1 MCSTRRQF
9 ANTCT
14 YLHNGCD
21 EFLYKAVAD
30 ETGPVVMEEVN
41 DEPLNVRA
49 ILVLICHDEQLAIPQ
64 TTQFR
69 TLRILLAVVEA
80 KDLNNV
86 GDLFIV
92 HQLQL

>member
-1 MCSTRRQF
+1 M
-9 ANTCT
+9 CT

-21 EFLYKAVAD
+21 EFLHKAVAD
-30 ETGPVVMEEVN
+30 ETGPVVVEEV
-41 DEPLNVRA
+41 DDKPLNVRA

-64 TTQFR
+64 ATQFC

-80 KDLNNV
+80 KDLNYV

-92 HQLQL
+92 H